1 MTLGSKLSWT
11 HYRKLSVIHQAKTR
25 RAYLKA
31 AEDKRWSVRDLTGAI
46 KTKALEQ
53 ATDATIHSV
62 EGPQLQPRYGRIYTY
77 RVMRSATS
85 VRLDVGFGMHYTPMP
100 KERQEIGAAEMVEV
114 TKRESGDGYRFEAI
128 SADASRL
135 YTYRADLVEVI
146 DGDTFWVDIDYGF
159 RMGGQQKLRLRA
171 IDTPELSASA
181 GVRVRQAVV
190 EMLAPVSF
198 VVLATSR
205 TDKYDRYL
213 ADVFCLAGA
222 TTADEVLDHGVYLN
236 QRLLDEGLA
245 GKW

>member
-1 MTLGSKLSWT
+1 
-11 HYRKLSVIHQAKTR
+11 
-25 RAYLKA
+25 
-31 AEDKRWSVRDLTGAI
+31 
-46 KTKALEQ
+46 
-53 ATDATIHSV
+53 
-62 EGPQLQPRYGRIYTY
+62 
-77 RVMRSATS
+77 
-85 VRLDVGFGMHYTPMP
+85 
-100 KERQEIGAAEMVEV
+100 MVEV

-171 IDTPELSASA
+171 IDTPELSTSA
-181 GVRVRQAVV
+181 GARVREAVI

-198 VVLATSR
+198 VVLTTSR
-205 TDKYDRYL
+205 PDKYDRYL

-222 TTADEVLDHGVYLN
+222 TTADEVLEHGVYLN